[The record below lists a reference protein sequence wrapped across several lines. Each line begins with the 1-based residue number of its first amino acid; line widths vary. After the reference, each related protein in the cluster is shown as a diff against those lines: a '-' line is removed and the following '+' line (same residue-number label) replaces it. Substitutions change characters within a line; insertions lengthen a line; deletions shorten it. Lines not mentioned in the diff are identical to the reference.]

1 MRVMR
6 KQSTNKK
13 ERFDIEY
20 GITEHRPARK
30 RDKREA
36 FDRGSA
42 DRLAYYIKRNPH
54 YFNGGRTNAEAKS
67 IIELWEAVIWQSAN
81 DLISSGDKIATLQ
94 AKKNKQKG
102 RLRKDDAAT
111 LRSLLLD
118 RRSAFRFL
126 NSEDFDSIC
135 DMLSYD
141 AGYVRDSIMN
151 RIKKE
156 SNLYQK
162 HRRFAMKHEGR
173 GEGSIFTAP

>member
-1 MRVMR
+1 M
-6 KQSTNKK
+6 
-13 ERFDIEY
+13 
-20 GITEHRPARK
+20 
-30 RDKREA
+30 
-36 FDRGSA
+36 
-42 DRLAYYIKRNPH
+42 
-54 YFNGGRTNAEAKS
+54 
-67 IIELWEAVIWQSAN
+67 
-81 DLISSGDKIATLQ
+81 
-94 AKKNKQKG
+94 
-102 RLRKDDAAT
+102 
-111 LRSLLLD
+111 LD
-118 RRSAFRFL
+118 RRSALRFL